1 VLVGETPRA
10 EARLRVRQGSGV
22 ALRRRAVSVAAA
34 DDGWDQL
41 VVPFGATDVLA
52 QELASY
58 GPAVVALEPPAVVE
72 AVVRRLRG
80 VLGESA

>member
-1 VLVGETPRA
+1 M
-10 EARLRVRQGSGV
+10 
-22 ALRRRAVSVAAA
+22 
-34 DDGWDQL
+34 
-41 VVPFGATDVLA
+41 VPFGATDVLA
-52 QELASY
+52 QELAAY